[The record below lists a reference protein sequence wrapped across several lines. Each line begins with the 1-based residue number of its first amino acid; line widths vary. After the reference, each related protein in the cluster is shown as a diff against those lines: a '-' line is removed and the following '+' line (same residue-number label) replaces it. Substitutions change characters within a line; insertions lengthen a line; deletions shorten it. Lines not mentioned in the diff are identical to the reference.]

1 MLYSISI
8 YNIIIHVCSPHREL
22 EKQREIAELE
32 AWAYK
37 LIELLGEQRAATR
50 DNVQRKQART
60 GEERGADS
68 DAEDNQS
75 EESDDDDD
83 DVPYNPKNL
92 PLGWDGKPIP
102 YWLYK
107 LHGLNLY
114 FSCEICGNQ
123 TYRGP
128 KAFLRHFAVSSST

>member
-1 MLYSISI
+1 MALTYDIVACQDTCNAQRGYQWWGFIS
-8 YNIIIHVCSPHREL
+8 
-22 EKQREIAELE
+22 
-32 AWAYK
+32 
-37 LIELLGEQRAATR
+37 
-50 DNVQRKQART
+50 
-60 GEERGADS
+60 GEEREDS
-68 DAEDNQS
+68 DNEEVEED
-75 EESDDDDD
+75 SDDDGD

-128 KAFLRHFAVSSST
+128 KAFQRHFAVSYINPFLFSQKGSYKDGSL

>member
-1 MLYSISI
+1 MGVVCSHLFSIS
-8 YNIIIHVCSPHREL
+8 YLV
-22 EKQREIAELE
+22 
-32 AWAYK
+32 
-37 LIELLGEQRAATR
+37 
-50 DNVQRKQART
+50 
-60 GEERGADS
+60 EEREES
-68 DAEDNQS
+68 DDENAAS
-75 EESDDDDD
+75 EESDDEDDD
-83 DVPYNPKNL
+83 IPYNPKNL

-128 KAFLRHFAVSSST
+128 KAFLRHFAVSTGHNNDTPLCFLFPLAP